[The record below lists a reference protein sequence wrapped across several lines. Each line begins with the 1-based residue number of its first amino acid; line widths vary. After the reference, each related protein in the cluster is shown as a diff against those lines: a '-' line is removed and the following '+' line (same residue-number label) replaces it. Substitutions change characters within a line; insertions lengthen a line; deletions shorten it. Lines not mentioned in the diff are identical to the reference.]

1 MVNVY
6 IKTDSHYKIN
16 RDRVRKTVIDFL
28 SEKKIKAD
36 VEVNISVVGDRMMKK
51 LNHDYRKID
60 ETTDVLS
67 FSIASD
73 LKTAFV
79 DPPDGMLRLGDII
92 ISYPQMLEDAS
103 DEDKLTDV
111 KFDELVL
118 HGLNHLLGIHHP
130 EL

>member
-6 IKTDSHYKIN
+6 IKTDSHYKVD
-16 RDRVRKTVIDFL
+16 RPRVRKTVTDFL
-28 SEKKIKAD
+28 SEQKIKAD
-36 VEVNISVVGDRMMKK
+36 IEVSISVVGDRMMKN
-51 LNHDYRKID
+51 LNHNYRKID

-73 LKTAFV
+73 LNSAFV
-79 DPPDGMLRLGDII
+79 DPPDGVLRLGDII

-103 DEDKLTDV
+103 FEDKLTEV

-130 EL
+130 